1 MIRKSEVFPIGKFY
15 KPHGISGEI
24 TFGFTNDIFD
34 RTESPYWV
42 LEIDGILVPFFVESY
57 RFKSDE
63 TALVRLDGIEN
74 EIQARALSNKEVF
87 YPLIFAGEEEVQ
99 AHDDNEWSFY
109 IGFKIFEATAGYIGE
124 VAEVDDSTLNILFRI
139 TKDDKEIL
147 MPVAEE
153 FFTEI
158 NTKKREMHVRLPD
171 GLLEL

>member
-1 MIRKSEVFPIGKFY
+1 MIKKSDVFPIGKFY

-24 TFGFTNDIFD
+24 TFGFTNDVFD

-57 RFKSDE
+57 RFRSEE
-63 TALVRLDGIEN
+63 TALVRLEGIEN
-74 EIQARALSNKEVF
+74 EMQAKELSNKEVF
-87 YPLIFAGEEEVQ
+87 YPIKYA
-99 AHDDNEWSFY
+99 DDEPVESEDDWNAFV
-109 IGFKIFEATAGYIGE
+109 GFKVYEATAGYLGE
-124 VAEVDDSTLNILFRI
+124 VAEVDDSTLNVLFRI
-139 TKDDKEIL
+139 TNENHEEIL

-158 NTKKREMHVRLPD
+158 NEKKREMHVQLPE